1 VQTTCAHGTHPH
13 ASTTSARPP
22 VVFDLGPLRVAAA
35 AMLAIAAVW
44 PLLPTPDVTTCPL
57 RLVTGIPCP
66 FCGMTRGVVAAVHGD
81 FLGSLV
87 FNPGAVVVLLLGIAL
102 LVAWRV
108 RRVAMPVGVVVAW
121 FAVLWAYQLFKYAT
135 DRPL

>member
-1 VQTTCAHGTHPH
+1 VQDTCAQGTHHH
-13 ASTTSARPP
+13 ASAASARAPIAI
-22 VVFDLGPLRVAAA
+22 DLRPLRIAAA

-81 FLGSLV
+81 LISSLV
-87 FNPGAVVVLLLGIAL
+87 LNPGAIVVLILGIGL

-108 RRVAMPVGVVVAW
+108 RRVAIPVGVVVAW
-121 FAVLWAYQLFKYAT
+121 FAVLWAYQMFKYT
-135 DRPL
+135 TGRPL